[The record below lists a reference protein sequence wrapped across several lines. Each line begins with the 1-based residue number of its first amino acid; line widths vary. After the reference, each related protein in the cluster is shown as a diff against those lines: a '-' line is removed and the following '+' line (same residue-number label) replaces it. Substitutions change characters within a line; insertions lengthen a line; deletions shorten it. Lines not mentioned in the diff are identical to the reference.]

1 MRYDLVL
8 FDNDGVL
15 VDSEPLS
22 NTLLAAY
29 LTELGHPT
37 SYEDSF
43 ARLHGRRP
51 APGAR
56 PRGGTD
62 RQRLPEDFDDV
73 FHARVFAAFE
83 RELRPVAGVDAVLGK
98 LAADG
103 VPYCVASSGSHE
115 RIRVGHRAAGLDRW
129 FEESRIFSSQDVG
142 RGKPA
147 PDLFLYAA
155 ERMGVP
161 VERCAVVEDSP
172 LGVRA
177 AVAAGMDVY
186 GFTAMTP
193 PERLAGATRLFGE
206 MGSCSTCCDEAGGDR
221 VHGRGTDICHAELGT
236 NVSIGGGGPDAKLY
250 P

>member
-1 MRYDLVL
+1 MRYDLVI

-37 SYEDSF
+37 SYEDSL
-43 ARLHGRRP
+43 RDYM
-51 APGAR
+51 GAAMHR
-56 PRGGTD
+56 VHDLIEERTGE
-62 RQRLPEDFDDV
+62 RLPEDFDDV

-83 RELRPVAGVDAVLGK
+83 RELRPVAGVGAVLEK

-115 RIRVGHRAAGLDRW
+115 RIRVGHRAAGLGQW

-161 VERCAVVEDSP
+161 AERCAVVEDSP

-193 PERLAGATRLFGE
+193 PERLAGATQLFGD
-206 MGSCSTCCDEAGGDR
+206 MGDLLDLLR
-221 VHGRGTDICHAELGT
+221 
-236 NVSIGGGGPDAKLY
+236 
-250 P
+250 

>member
-37 SYEDSF
+37 SYEDSLRDYMG
-43 ARLHGRRP
+43 AALHRVHDLVEERTG
-51 APGAR
+51 
-56 PRGGTD
+56 
-62 RQRLPEDFDDV
+62 QRLPEDFDDV
-73 FHARVFAAFE
+73 LHARVFAAFE
-83 RELRPVAGVDAVLGK
+83 RELRPVAGVDGVLGK

-206 MGSCSTCCDEAGGDR
+206 MG
-221 VHGRGTDICHAELGT
+221 ELL
-236 NVSIGGGGPDAKLY
+236 DLLR
-250 P
+250 

>member
-1 MRYDLVL
+1 MHYDLIL

-15 VDSEPLS
+15 VDSEPIS
-22 NTLLAAY
+22 NRHLAAY

-37 SYEDSF
+37 TYDESLRDYM
-43 ARLHGRRP
+43 
-51 APGAR
+51 GAAMHR
-56 PRGGTD
+56 VHDLVLERTGE
-62 RQRLPEDFDDV
+62 RLPADFDDV

-83 RELRPVAGVDAVLGK
+83 EELRPVAGVEGVLEK
-98 LAADG
+98 LTADG

-115 RIRVGHRAAGLDRW
+115 RIRVGHRVTGLDRW
-129 FEESRIFSSQDVG
+129 FDDDRIFSSQDVG

-155 ERMGVP
+155 EQMGVAP
-161 VERCAVVEDSP
+161 ERCLVVEDSP

-193 PERLAGATRLFGE
+193 PEKLAGATQLFSSMGE
-206 MGSCSTCCDEAGGDR
+206 LADLL
-221 VHGRGTDICHAELGT
+221 V
-236 NVSIGGGGPDAKLY
+236 
-250 P
+250 

>member
-1 MRYDLVL
+1 MRYDLVI

-15 VDSEPLS
+15 VDSEPIS
-22 NTLLAAY
+22 NRHLAAY

-37 SYEDSF
+37 SYEDSIRDYMGS
-43 ARLHGRRP
+43 AMHRIHDLVLERTGR
-51 APGAR
+51 
-56 PRGGTD
+56 
-62 RQRLPEDFDDV
+62 RLPEDFDDV

-83 RELRPVAGVDAVLGK
+83 RELQPVAGVAGVLEK

-115 RIRVGHRAAGLDRW
+115 RIRVGHRATGLDRW
-129 FEESRIFSSQDVG
+129 FADERIFSSQDVG

-155 ERMGVP
+155 ERMGVEP
-161 VERCAVVEDSP
+161 GRCVVVEDSP
-172 LGVRA
+172 LGVQA

-193 PERLAGATRLFGE
+193 AAKLAGATQLFSDMGE
-206 MGSCSTCCDEAGGDR
+206 LADLL
-221 VHGRGTDICHAELGT
+221 V
-236 NVSIGGGGPDAKLY
+236 
-250 P
+250 

>member
-1 MRYDLVL
+1 MRYDLII

-15 VDSEPLS
+15 VDSEPIS

-37 SYEDSF
+37 SYEDSLRDYMGS
-43 ARLHGRRP
+43 AMHRIHDMVLERTG
-51 APGAR
+51 
-56 PRGGTD
+56 
-62 RQRLPEDFDDV
+62 QRLPDDFDDV

-83 RELRPVAGVDAVLGK
+83 RELKPVPGAGQVLEK

-115 RIRVGHRAAGLDRW
+115 RIRVGHRTTGLDRW
-129 FEESRIFSSQDVG
+129 FDDERIFSSQDVG

-147 PDLFLYAA
+147 PDLFLHAA
-155 ERMGVP
+155 ERMGVRP
-161 VERCAVVEDSP
+161 EKCAVVEDSP

-177 AVAAGMDVY
+177 ADAAGMDVY

-193 PERLAGATRLFGE
+193 ADRLIGATQLFSDMGE
-206 MGSCSTCCDEAGGDR
+206 LADLL
-221 VHGRGTDICHAELGT
+221 V
-236 NVSIGGGGPDAKLY
+236 
-250 P
+250 